1 MSKIEE
7 IQRICLNR
15 GIIFPTAE
23 IYPTLSGFWD
33 YGPVGTLL
41 KKKLIDYWR
50 EFFIKS
56 EDNIF
61 EIDGSTI
68 LSEDVFKASGHI
80 KSFVDP
86 IAQCSKCKSIFRAD
100 QLIEEKTGK
109 FVEGKPIQ
117 ELSEIIKKEK
127 IKCPK
132 CGNPLAEV
140 RLFNLMLKTEI
151 SPVGGQ
157 TGYLRPE
164 TAQNIFTSFPR
175 VFRATRSKLP
185 MGIAQIG
192 HSFRNEISPRHFL
205 VRIREFSQTE
215 IEMFYDPNK
224 PDCTKFDKIKDR
236 KVAIF
241 IREAQKKGQKPV
253 ELTAEQA
260 VKKKIVP
267 NEWMAYFLA
276 KELEFYKSLGIPE
289 DCLRFRHM
297 LPEETPHYSL
307 GNFDLE
313 IKFDFGWKETVG
325 NALRTDHDLKKH
337 MEFSKKDLTVL
348 TDDNRKIIPHVV
360 EPSFGIERTIAGILL
375 HCFVEDKERGWNW
388 FRFPAKIAPY
398 TVAVFPLVN
407 KDKLPGKAREVYHVL
422 KECFDVFY
430 DDSGSI
436 GRRYARADE
445 VGTPFSITID
455 YESLEDDSCTIRHR
469 DTTIQVRVKI
479 KDLIS
484 ILNRLMNDELEFEK
498 VGKLI
503 K

>member
-50 EFFIKS
+50 EFFVKS

-68 LSEDVFKASGHI
+68 LPEDVFKASGHI

-86 IAQCSKCKSIFRAD
+86 IAQCSKCKSIHRAD

-109 FVEGKPIQ
+109 FVEGKSTQ
-117 ELSEIIKKEK
+117 ELSEIIKKEN
-127 IKCPK
+127 IKCPR

-164 TAQNIFTSFPR
+164 TAQNIFTSFSR

-185 MGIAQIG
+185 MGIIQVG

-205 VRIREFSQTE
+205 VRVREFSQVE
-215 IEMFYDPNK
+215 IEMFYDPEK
-224 PDCTKFDKIKDR
+224 PDCTKFNEIKDR
-236 KVAIF
+236 KVVIF
-241 IREAQKKGQKPV
+241 TREAQKKEQKPL

-289 DCLRFRHM
+289 DSLRFRHM
-297 LPEETPHYSL
+297 LAEETPHYSN

-325 NALRTDHDLKKH
+325 NALRTDHDLKRH
-337 MEFSKKDLTVL
+337 MEFSKKDLTIL
-348 TDDNRKIIPHVV
+348 TDDNRKVIPYVV

-375 HCFVEDKERGWNW
+375 HCFIEDNERGWNW
-388 FRFPAKIAPY
+388 FKFPVKIAPY
-398 TVAVFPLVN
+398 TIAVFPLVN
-407 KDKLPGKAREVYHVL
+407 KDNLPKKAREVYHVL
-422 KECFDVFY
+422 KKCFDVFY

-455 YESLEDDSCTIRHR
+455 YESLEDSSCTIRHR
-469 DTTIQVRVKI
+469 DTTKQVRVKVD
-479 KDLIS
+479 DLVSVI
-484 ILNRLMNDELEFEK
+484 NRLMNEEEFEK

>member
-117 ELSEIIKKEK
+117 ELSEIVKKEK

-205 VRIREFSQTE
+205 VRVREFSQVE

-224 PDCTKFDKIKDR
+224 PDCMKFNEIKDR
-236 KVAIF
+236 KVVIF
-241 IREAQKKGQKPV
+241 TREAQEKGRKPL

-289 DCLRFRHM
+289 DCLRFREM
-297 LPEETPHYSL
+297 LEEETPHYSL
-307 GNFDLE
+307 KNLDLE

-325 NALRTDHDLKKH
+325 NALRTDHDLKGH
-337 MEFSKKDLTVL
+337 MRHSGKDLTVL
-348 TDDNRKIIPHVV
+348 TEDGRKIIPWVN

-388 FRFPAKIAPY
+388 FKFPVKIAPY
-398 TVAVFPLVN
+398 TASVFPLVN
-407 KDKLPGKAREVYHVL
+407 KDGLPEKAKEVYLML
-422 KECFDVFY
+422 KKDFDVFY

-455 YESLEDDSCTIRHR
+455 YESLEDNSCTIRQR
-469 DTTIQVRVKI
+469 DTTKQVRVKI
-479 KDLIS
+479 DDIIS
-484 ILNRLMNDELEFEK
+484 IINRLINEKVEFEK